1 MRKNLLLGL
10 LITMFSVASF
20 GNPVDLA
27 TAKTV
32 AANFWS
38 AVAGGTGS
46 ARWTDVTAE
55 TGFQEF
61 YILTC
66 NGDEG
71 FVIVAADDRVR
82 PILGYSTGNAFTTPL
97 PPHVN
102 SFLQGYEVEIAYYRE
117 NSIMATAEIASLW
130 VSLLEGAYTPQEITV
145 VAPMLTTTWDQTSP
159 YNNLCPDSAG
169 YHAVTGCTATATAQI
184 MKFWNWPP
192 KGVGSH
198 SYMEDNFG
206 YQSADFGTTT
216 YDWAHM
222 PNALNY
228 NSNPTQV
235 NAVATLMYHV
245 GVAVEMDYG
254 INGSGAYV
262 HSYSGWGNMACSE
275 NALPEYFRY
284 KNTLHS
290 LFKAYTSDGDWI
302 DAITVEMDA
311 GRPVLESG
319 YGDGGGH
326 AFVIDGYDNNGL
338 FHINWGW
345 SGYYDGYYAHDAL
358 NPGGSGTGGNNSHS
372 FNDGRGILVGIE
384 PDGILAVSPS
394 QLQLPKEGGSATLT
408 VSPNSGS
415 SNPWYATTNQSWLT
429 VSPNNG
435 SGAGGAATVT
445 VTATAN
451 PGSGSRTATVTV
463 SQGSMQVPVQ
473 VTQVADSCLVISLP
487 WSDGFEEGTGCWTTL
502 DVDGDGNDWFLATGA
517 AHDGSYSMASYS
529 YNSNL
534 GGSLHA
540 NNYLVSPAISLP
552 AEGDHEFVFHARCG
566 NANYPDTLMVK
577 LTTGAGTSVS
587 QFGATLM
594 GLTPVNT
601 TAYQQYS
608 VNLSAFNGQTVKV
621 AIVHKAYDGLYL
633 AVDDI
638 AILNTAST
646 CTLTALSANSAMGA
660 AGGSGTYN
668 AGSTATL
675 TANAG
680 NGHRFT
686 GWSDGSVVNPREVTV
701 MGDALYVAS
710 FADLGGSEHH
720 YDNGQSANHIGAGGT
735 LYWGIRFPAGEL
747 SEFTTLSGAR
757 IWNYDTGSY
766 VLRIYQGGNDAPG
779 TLVATQTYA
788 LSGGDSAWFDAALT
802 MPLTIDQTQPL
813 WLVLY
818 NIGTSYP
825 AVGSHYAG
833 NPDGSWVSL
842 NGNNWASVCDYGFDL
857 TWMVRALLTGTS
869 TTPRYTVSVNT
880 ADPDLGVIS
889 GGGKFIAGDTATISA
904 TAFPGFRFTG
914 WNDGNTANPRSVV
927 VAGDTAFT
935 ASLANLG
942 DDERH
947 YDNGTYVSS
956 VGAGG
961 TLYWAVRFPAGT
973 LTGHDLLSEVKIMDK
988 NAGTYD
994 LAIYQGGINAP
1005 GSLVCEQQLALT
1017 GSDAWHIVP
1026 LATPVSLN
1034 HGQPLWVV
1042 FHNAGVTYPAAC
1054 SHYAGNPDGSWVSL
1068 NGENWVSVREYGL
1081 DYTWMVRVGLTDAVP
1096 ITFYTITAAS
1106 DNSGQGSVS
1115 GGGTYPD
1122 GSTVTLTATP
1132 ASHHHFLQWNDG
1144 STQNPRTITVTG
1156 DTTFTATFEIDSYT
1170 ISVVSE
1176 MPTMGSATGG
1186 GTFPYGTAIWIEAI
1200 PFDGYAFMRWIGG
1213 NTDNPR
1219 MVTVTGNKTYNALF
1233 CEDTGL
1239 GDVSENSVNIYSYG
1253 SRIVVDG
1260 AAGQSVEIYSIDG
1273 KLIATELHSDADHRV
1288 FTVTAD
1294 GTYLVRTGNGTVKK
1308 VTVVR

>member
-38 AVAGGTGS
+38 AVAGGNGD

-66 NGDEG
+66 NADEG
-71 FVIVAADDRVR
+71 FVIVAADDRVQ
-82 PILGYSTGNAFTTPL
+82 PILGYSIGNAFTMPL

-102 SFLQGYEVEIAYYRE
+102 SLLQGYEVEIAYYRE

-145 VAPMLTTTWDQTSP
+145 VTPMLTTTWDQSP
-159 YNNLCPDSAG
+159 LYNNLCPDSAG
-169 YHAVTGCTATATAQI
+169 HHAVTGCTATATAQV
-184 MKFWNWPP
+184 MKYWNWPP
-192 KGVGSH
+192 TGVGSH

-206 YQSADFGTTT
+206 YQSADFGATT
-216 YDWAHM
+216 YDWDHM
-222 PNALNY
+222 PNALSY
-228 NSNPTQV
+228 GSSATQV

-262 HSYSGWGNMACSE
+262 HSGSGWWSVASSE
-275 NALPEYFRY
+275 TALPTYFRY

-290 LFKAYTSDGDWI
+290 YFKDYTSDADWI
-302 DAITVEMDA
+302 AVITADLDA
-311 GRPVLESG
+311 GRPILETG

-345 SGYYDGYYAHDAL
+345 GGAYNGYFAHNAL
-358 NPGGSGTGGNNSHS
+358 NPGGAGTGGNNSYT
-372 FNDGRGILVGIE
+372 FNDGKGILVGIE

-638 AILNTAST
+638 SILNTAST

-686 GWSDGSVVNPREVTV
+686 GWSDGSMVNPREVTV

-710 FADLGGSEHH
+710 FAGLGGSEHH

-788 LSGGDSAWFDAALT
+788 LSGGDSAWFDATLT
-802 MPLTIDQTQPL
+802 TPLTIDQTQPL

-818 NIGTSYP
+818 NSGTSYP

-842 NGNNWASVCDYGFDL
+842 NGSTWASIRDYGFDL

-869 TTPRYTVSVNT
+869 STPRYTLSVST

-889 GGGKFIAGDTATISA
+889 GGGKYIAGDSTVISA

-914 WNDGNTANPRSVV
+914 WNDGNTKNPRTVTIVS
-927 VAGDTAFT
+927 DTTFT
-935 ASLANLG
+935 ASFANLG
-942 DDERH
+942 NDERH
-947 YDNGTYVSS
+947 YDNGTYAGRI
-956 VGAGG
+956 GAGG
-961 TLYWAVRFPAGT
+961 SLHWAVRFPAGT
-973 LTGHDLLSEVKIMDK
+973 LAGHDLFSEVKIMDR

-994 LAIYQGGINAP
+994 LEIYQGGIDAP
-1005 GSLVCEQQLALT
+1005 GTLVSSQQLALT
-1017 GSDAWHIVP
+1017 GTETWHTAA

-1034 HGQPLWVV
+1034 HGEPLWVV
-1042 FHNAGVTYPAAC
+1042 LHNTDVSYPAVG

-1068 NGENWVSVREYGL
+1068 DGNSWSSICDYGYY
-1081 DYTWMVRVGLTDAVP
+1081 YTWMIRVGLTDAEP
-1096 ITFYTITAAS
+1096 MTFYTITAAAA
-1106 DNSGQGSVS
+1106 NSSQGSVS

-1122 GSTVTLTATP
+1122 GSTVTLTAFPT
-1132 ASHHHFLQWNDG
+1132 SHHHFLQWDDG

-1156 DTTFTATFEIDSYT
+1156 DATYTASFETDTYT
-1170 ISVVSE
+1170 INVVSE
-1176 MPTMGSATGG
+1176 MPNMGSVTGG
-1186 GTFPYGTAIWIEAI
+1186 GTFPYGTTIWIEAI
-1200 PFDGYAFMRWIGG
+1200 PFEGYAFMRWIGG

-1219 MVTVTGNKTYNALF
+1219 MVTVTENKTYNALF
-1233 CEDTGL
+1233 CEDTGIEDFEHD
-1239 GDVSENSVNIYSYG
+1239 GVNIYRYG
-1253 SRIVVDG
+1253 SQIVVDG
-1260 AAGQSVEIYSIDG
+1260 ATGQSVEIYSLDG

-1288 FTVTAD
+1288 FTVTAS